1 MEITICQAR
10 NFLVKVS
17 HSCMNPTIEQE
28 CVANPSCESDALEI
42 QNMKNK
48 IITLGTLSKKRM
60 SSLRM
65 GHFLEHTTTLLK

>member
-1 MEITICQAR
+1 MTKTI
-10 NFLVKVS
+10 K
-17 HSCMNPTIEQE
+17 QE
-28 CVANPSCESDALEI
+28 CITNPSCESDALES
-42 QNMKNK
+42 QKLKNK